1 MIQILKRFFIGKPI
15 ETERALEERL
25 PKRLALPIFASDA
38 ISSTAYA
45 TEEILLVLM
54 LAGSA
59 ALSYAIP
66 IAFLITA
73 LLAIVTLSYLQ
84 TIMAY
89 PSGGGAYIVAREN
102 LGVLPG
108 QIAGAGLMTDYIL
121 TVSVSISAGVA
132 AITSAF
138 PSLFPHRVLICIV
151 MIALVT
157 LMNLRGTKESGILFA
172 IPSYGFIIAFGAM
185 IVYGLFLS
193 LGSAPR
199 PVVPIAAQQPIT
211 LFLLLKAF
219 ASGCAALTGVEA
231 ISNGVKAFKPPE
243 SKNAAITMI
252 WMAVILVSL
261 FSGIT
266 WLSHHFG
273 IVPSHQETVISQL
286 TRALTGTGFFYYL
299 IQAVT
304 ALILI
309 LAANTSFA
317 GFPRLSALQAEDG
330 FLPKQFCRIGDR
342 LVYSNGIVFLAVI
355 SALLVILFNANTH
368 ALVPLYA
375 LGVFLCFTLSQSGM
389 VCRWFRLRTPGW
401 QRSVIVNAIGA
412 ITTAIVFVVVAVAKF
427 SQGAWII
434 LIIIPV
440 LTLIF
445 FKIHRHYKTMSLSP
459 RGTVPAASASVPTNH
474 VLILLVPSLNPAVMT
489 ALEYAKIIQA
499 DVRALHIELSTE
511 ESRTLKLQWEQWA
524 GDVPL
529 VILESPFRS
538 LTEPVMR
545 YLKEV
550 ENEKDA
556 PKVTVMI
563 PEVVVAGWLSNL
575 LHNQTGLL
583 LKWALLFHPD
593 VIVINL
599 RTPMILSRTK
609 NG

>member
-1 MIQILKRFFIGKPI
+1 MLRILKRVFIGKPI

-25 PKRLALPIFASDA
+25 PKLLALPIFASDA

-59 ALSYAIP
+59 ALSYSIP
-66 IAFLITA
+66 IAFLIAA
-73 LLAIVTLSYLQ
+73 LLGIVTISYLQ
-84 TIMAY
+84 TIKAY
-89 PSGGGAYIVAREN
+89 PSGGGAYTVAREN
-102 LGVLPG
+102 LGLFPG
-108 QIAGAGLMTDYIL
+108 QIAGAALTIDYIL
-121 TVSVSISAGVA
+121 TVSVSMSAGVA

-138 PSLFPHRVLICIV
+138 PSLFPHRVLICVAMIGLV
-151 MIALVT
+151 M

-172 IPSYGFIIAFGAM
+172 IPSYGFIFSFGAM
-185 IVYGLFLS
+185 ILYGLFQS
-193 LGSAPR
+193 FGSAP
-199 PVVPIAAQQPIT
+199 PPAIPIAAAQPIT
-211 LFLLLKAF
+211 TFLLLKAF

-231 ISNGVKAFKPPE
+231 ISNGVKAFRPPE
-243 SKNAAITMI
+243 SRNAGITMV
-252 WMAVILVSL
+252 WMALILVGL

-273 IVPSHQETVISQL
+273 IVPSHDETVISKL
-286 TRALTGTGFFYYL
+286 TRSLTGTGGFYYL

-317 GFPRLSALQAEDG
+317 GFPRLSALQAEEG
-330 FLPKQFCRIGDR
+330 FLPKQFSRIGDR
-342 LVYSNGIVFLAVI
+342 LVYSNGIIVLGIAA
-355 SALLVILFNANTH
+355 SLLVIIFDANTH

-375 LGVFLCFTLSQSGM
+375 LGVFLSFTLSQSGM
-389 VCRWFRLRTPGW
+389 VCRWFRLKTPGW
-401 QRSVIVNAIGA
+401 QRSVVINAIGA
-412 ITTAIVFVVVAVAKF
+412 ATTAVVFFVIAAAKF

-434 LIIIPV
+434 LIIIPA

-445 FKIHRHYKTMSLSP
+445 FKIHRHYTSLSASP
-459 RGTVPAASASVPTNH
+459 TILPFEPAPSH
-474 VLILLVPSLNPAVMT
+474 VLILLVPGMHQAVIT
-489 ALEYAKIIQA
+489 ALHYAKIIQA
-499 DVRALHIELSTE
+499 DIRGLHIELSQE
-511 ESRTLKLQWEQWA
+511 ESRKLKLQWDRWA

-538 LTEPVMR
+538 LTEPVIR

-550 ENEKDA
+550 EKEKEH

-563 PEVVVAGWLSNL
+563 PEFVVSGWLNNL

-583 LKWALLFHPD
+583 LKWTLLFYPD
-593 VIVINL
+593 VVVISL
-599 RTPMILSRTK
+599 RTPLSAAEIETE
-609 NG
+609 

>member
-1 MIQILKRFFIGKPI
+1 MFRILKRVFLGKPI

-25 PKRLALPIFASDA
+25 PKVLALPIFASDA

-59 ALSYAIP
+59 AFPYSIP
-66 IAFLITA
+66 IACSIVG
-73 LLAIVTLSYLQ
+73 LLAIVTISYLQ

-102 LGVLPG
+102 LGVFPG
-108 QIAGAGLMTDYIL
+108 QVAGAALMIDYIL

-138 PSLFPHRVLICIV
+138 PSLFPHRVLICI
-151 MIALVT
+151 MIIAAVT

-172 IPSYGFIIAFGAM
+172 IPSYSFILSFGAM
-185 IVYGLFLS
+185 ILYGLFHS
-193 LGSAPR
+193 TGSAPI
-199 PVVPIAAQQPIT
+199 PVVPIEAQQPIT

-231 ISNGVKAFKPPE
+231 ISNGVKAFQPPE
-243 SKNAAITMI
+243 SKNAAKTMV
-252 WMAVILVSL
+252 WMALILVGL

-273 IVPSHQETVISQL
+273 IVPSHDETVISKL
-286 TRALTGTGFFYYL
+286 TRSLAGTGFFYYL

-342 LVYSNGIVFLAVI
+342 LVYSNGIIVLAI
-355 SALLVILFNANTH
+355 TSALLVIAFDANTH
-368 ALVPLYA
+368 SLVPLYA
-375 LGVFLCFTLSQSGM
+375 LGVFLSFTLSQSGM
-389 VCRWFRLRTPGW
+389 VARWFRLRTPNW
-401 QRSVIVNAIGA
+401 QRSVAVNAIGA
-412 ITTAIVFVVVAVAKF
+412 VTTAIVFLVIAAAKF

-434 LIIIPV
+434 MILLPA
-440 LTLIF
+440 LTLLF
-445 FKIHRHYKTMSLSP
+445 LRIHRHYTSVSGLLKGAFP
-459 RGTVPAASASVPTNH
+459 VFPASSNH
-474 VLILLVPSLNPAVMT
+474 VVILLVPGMHQAVIT
-489 ALEYAKIIQA
+489 ALHYAKIIHA
-499 DVRALHIELSTE
+499 DVRGLHIELSPE
-511 ESRTLKLQWEQWA
+511 ESRTLKLQWDRWA

-545 YLKEV
+545 YLEEIEKEHDHPV
-550 ENEKDA
+550 
-556 PKVTVMI
+556 VTVMI
-563 PEVVVAGWLSNL
+563 PEVVVSGWLNNL

-593 VIVINL
+593 VVVINL
-599 RTPMILSRTK
+599 RTPLTPSRTVTV
-609 NG
+609 

>member
-1 MIQILKRFFIGKPI
+1 MFRILKRVFLGKPI

-25 PKRLALPIFASDA
+25 PKLLALPIFASDA

-54 LAGSA
+54 LAGSGA
-59 ALSYAIP
+59 FPYSIP
-66 IAFLITA
+66 IALSIVG
-73 LLAIVTLSYLQ
+73 LLAIVTISYLQ

-102 LGVLPG
+102 LGIFPG
-108 QIAGAGLMTDYIL
+108 QVAGAALMIDYIL

-172 IPSYGFIIAFGAM
+172 IPSYSFIISFGAL
-185 IVYGLFLS
+185 ILYGLFHS
-193 LGSAPR
+193 AGSASI
-199 PVVPIAAQQPIT
+199 PVIPIEAQQPVT

-231 ISNGVKAFKPPE
+231 ISNGVKAFRPPE
-243 SKNAAITMI
+243 SKNAAKTMV
-252 WMAVILVSL
+252 WMALILVVL

-273 IVPSHQETVISQL
+273 IVPSHEETVISKL
-286 TRALTGTGFFYYL
+286 TRLLAGAGWFYYF

-342 LVYSNGIVFLAVI
+342 LVYSNGIIVLAVA
-355 SALLVILFNANTH
+355 SSLLVIAFDANTH
-368 ALVPLYA
+368 SLVPLYA
-375 LGVFLCFTLSQSGM
+375 LGVFLSFTLSQSGM
-389 VCRWFRLRTPGW
+389 VVRWLRLRTPGW
-401 QRSVIVNAIGA
+401 QRSVVVNAIGA
-412 ITTAIVFVVVAVAKF
+412 VTTAIVFLVIAAAKF

-434 LIIIPV
+434 MILLPA
-440 LTLIF
+440 LTLLF
-445 FKIHRHYKTMSLSP
+445 LRIHRHYTSISGLLKGASP
-459 RGTVPAASASVPTNH
+459 VLPASSNH
-474 VLILLVPSLNPAVMT
+474 VVILLVPGMHQAVIT
-489 ALEYAKIIQA
+489 ALHYAKIIQA
-499 DVRALHIELSTE
+499 DVRGLHIELSPE
-511 ESRTLKLQWEQWA
+511 ESRTLKLQWDQWA

-545 YLKEV
+545 YLEEV
-550 ENEKDA
+550 EKENDH
-556 PKVTVMI
+556 PVVTVMI
-563 PEVVVAGWLSNL
+563 PEVVVSGWLNNL

-593 VIVINL
+593 VVVINL
-599 RTPMILSRTK
+599 RTPLTPSRTAAV
-609 NG
+609 